1 MKKKDAEKFRKLL
14 LLERQQILQ
23 HLHRLEGD
31 SESELDQT
39 GGDSIDL
46 ASMEINQNT
55 IHKMGS
61 REKKLLSKIE
71 LALGK
76 MDAGDFGSCE
86 QCGEEIAVGR
96 LEARPVTQFCIDC
109 KTEQELNERR
119 YGEADED
126 ADEDEAWTNGSG
138 GESFDESA
146 S

>member
-14 LLERQQILQ
+14 LLERQQIMQ

-46 ASMEINQNT
+46 AAMEINQNA

-61 REKKLLSKIE
+61 REKKLLQKIE
-71 LALGK
+71 LALAK
-76 MDAGDFGSCE
+76 VDAGEFGVCE
-86 QCGEEIAVGR
+86 QCGEDIALGR
-96 LEARPVTQFCIDC
+96 LEARPVTQYCIDC

-119 YGEADED
+119 YGEADE
-126 ADEDEAWTNGSG
+126 ESEEEESWTSGG
-138 GESFDESA
+138 GESFDDSA